1 MTAISP
7 PVIADGAV
15 QAERERRSDPGLPRA
30 GSDSYREVPDSLVSL
45 DFRDDGWRRRSD
57 GGFTLIEVL
66 ISLILLTLILALLA
80 GGVRFARG
88 TWDAAARLEEQTGA
102 ELAEAFIAA
111 RLGEA
116 MALYEQH
123 TAGTVRVVF
132 RGTEDALSFVAPAPN
147 GPAGA
152 ALYRY
157 ALEVAPG
164 AGQGRR
170 TLIVK
175 LAPYQAKQAETS
187 AEWAVQQ
194 HALVRNLRSVTF
206 RYFGRGKI
214 GAEPAWHTAWTRA
227 DATPNLVEMR
237 IARDE
242 AHGGPISLV
251 VALRLQT
258 GTR

>member
-1 MTAISP
+1 
-7 PVIADGAV
+7 VAV
-15 QAERERRSDPGLPRA
+15 EPFHSHRVD
-30 GSDSYREVPDSLVSL
+30 
-45 DFRDDGWRRRSD
+45 RDDGCTEA
-57 GGFTLIEVL
+57 GFTLIEVL
-66 ISLILLTLILALLA
+66 VSLVLLALVLALLA

-88 TWDAAARLEEQTGA
+88 TWDAAASLEEQTGA
-102 ELAEAFIAA
+102 EMAESFIRA

-132 RGTEDALSFVAPAPN
+132 RGSDDGLSFVAPAPN

-164 AGQGRR
+164 TAPGRH

-175 LAPYQAKQAETS
+175 LAPYQAKQDETGG
-187 AEWAVQQ
+187 EWSVQQ
-194 HALVRNLRSVTF
+194 HVLVRNLRSVAF
-206 RYFGRGKI
+206 RYFGRSSL
-214 GAEPAWHTAWTRA
+214 GAEPTWHTAWTRA
-227 DATPNLVEMR
+227 DATPSLVEMKV
-237 IARDE
+237 ARDIGQ
-242 AHGGPISLV
+242 GGPISLT

-258 GTR
+258 STR